1 MKAEW
6 KQIPKD
12 KNGFFD
18 EESDLYERLP
28 IIISEEYDGDIITHY
43 IDEENWYD
51 TISDL
56 SKERYK
62 YYIETMA
69 HPKE

>member
-1 MKAEW
+1 MKTKW

-12 KNGFFD
+12 KDGFFD
-18 EESDLYERLP
+18 DESDLYEKLP

-62 YYIETMA
+62 YYIEVMA